1 MAMLAHWDIA
11 EETAL
16 IYNGVN
22 PNSEP
27 YPYNCS
33 RQETKPQN

>member
-1 MAMLAHWDIA
+1 MMLARWDIA
-11 EETAL
+11 EVTAL
-16 IYNGVN
+16 IYNGLN
-22 PNSEP
+22 AISEP